1 MNAIAN
7 STPIQVIYLGNC
19 SHMFP
24 HSLYTISSSPVHL
37 SSYGCKVKGRV
48 TRFVRNFA
56 TLAKSRGLCNFSGI
70 NLVFGNICDLF
81 WQFLYAIELIFI
93 NGNGQI
99 LKNTLD
105 IWSHWSK
112 ALMLINT
119 FRNSHNLKTP
129 NGQEKVIFIE
139 SALLLPFQ
147 NFFGLIFILE
157 CNYMSCPV

>member
-1 MNAIAN
+1 MATQNFGIWVTAL
-7 STPIQVIYLGNC
+7 TC
-19 SHMFP
+19 SLILYIPYHP
-24 HSLYTISSSPVHL
+24 HLFIWVVMDVRSKAEWPDLCEISPLWQNLEVF
-37 SSYGCKVKGRV
+37 G
-48 TRFVRNFA
+48 
-56 TLAKSRGLCNFSGI
+56 NFSGI
-70 NLVFGNICDLF
+70 NLVFGNICNLF

-105 IWSHWSK
+105 IWLHWSK

-157 CNYMSCPV
+157 CNYMSCPVWPPLS